1 MWNIGFQSRNIDLF
15 VFSITMSPE
24 NSPHDL
30 SNRKLNCS
38 ATSADFMNYGLE
50 RNGAE
55 LEWESLCLGPT
66 TMRKSKSDTFG
77 LGYFWSPRVTVP
89 WNITSPP
96 TTHTNK
102 VYADGIMW
110 TIPKLIVNNVVIYRT
125 PYPQSIYIFSRRE
138 NALFLLH
145 NMHVSPS
152 IICRIE
158 EYCDTNL

>member
-77 LGYFWSPRVTVP
+77 LGYF
-89 WNITSPP
+89 
-96 TTHTNK
+96 
-102 VYADGIMW
+102 
-110 TIPKLIVNNVVIYRT
+110 
-125 PYPQSIYIFSRRE
+125 
-138 NALFLLH
+138 
-145 NMHVSPS
+145 
-152 IICRIE
+152 
-158 EYCDTNL
+158 